1 MSSGEASDFD
11 RRMEELQRLIDEEA
25 RATYSPHVIQES
37 HRPRNMGRMEK
48 PDACAIVRGWCG
60 DTMEMYLRMQDGTV
74 AKATFVTDG
83 CGPTVAC
90 GSKLTTMASGLPL
103 HKAQEILPD
112 DLLEALGGLPK
123 ESLHCAHLAV
133 STLHEAL
140 AGYERRC
147 ASLQAAEAVARQA
160 GDLMRQGYH

>member
-1 MSSGEASDFD
+1 MSSGEASNFD
-11 RRMEELQRLIDEEA
+11 RAMQELQRLIDEQE
-25 RATYSPHVIQES
+25 RATYSPQVIKES
-37 HRPRNMGRMEK
+37 HQPQNMRRLQE

-60 DTMEMYLRMQDGTV
+60 DTMEFYLRMQDGTV
-74 AKATFVTDG
+74 AEATFMTDG

-90 GSKLTTMASGLPL
+90 GSRLTAMTSGLAVQE
-103 HKAQEILPD
+103 AQEILPD
-112 DLLEALGGLPK
+112 DLLQALGGLPK

-133 STLHEAL
+133 TTLHEAL

-147 ASLQAAEAVARQA
+147 ASLQAAETVAKQA